1 MSIEEWID
9 LCEHAQLMNADWT
22 EREAKLAFIEA
33 MMTQADEMK
42 TRKHKEMSFVEFLE
56 AVSWAACCLLLA
68 GCMLGGWIPL
78 CFILT
83 HCLVRDSPLI
93 QLGRVAHTW
102 DHEEGVPLCDKLP
115 ALLELLVDLLD
126 MPVDVFA
133 HLGGLKS

>member
-56 AVSWAACCLLLA
+56 AVSCLCLFCCLLG
-68 GCMLGGWIPL
+68 GCRCAPSSHIVWCVIHPL
-78 CFILT
+78 F
-83 HCLVRDSPLI
+83 SW
-93 QLGRVAHTW
+93 A
-102 DHEEGVPLCDKLP
+102 E
-115 ALLELLVDLLD
+115 
-126 MPVDVFA
+126 
-133 HLGGLKS
+133 

>member
-56 AVSWAACCLLLA
+56 AVSWAACLLLA
-68 GCMLGGWIPL
+68 GGFRCAPSSHIVWCVIHPP
-78 CFILT
+78 I
-83 HCLVRDSPLI
+83 SW
-93 QLGRVAHTW
+93 A
-102 DHEEGVPLCDKLP
+102 E
-115 ALLELLVDLLD
+115 
-126 MPVDVFA
+126 
-133 HLGGLKS
+133 